1 MIWLDHDESR
11 SYDVMLR
18 VLDGAEEIATAE
30 ARITSIARQPS
41 DGFPNRPAGFQLSGA
56 RRDERIGA
64 CARQTHRDL

>member
-1 MIWLDHDESR
+1 MIWLDHGESR

-41 DGFPNRPAGFQLSGA
+41 DGFPQSVRPISALEGRA
-56 RRDERIGA
+56 R
-64 CARQTHRDL
+64 